1 MIKLHKNLSLK
12 QYNTF
17 GIDVKANSFI
27 EFTNDEDLLTIF
39 ENRLL
44 DSNHIVLGGGSN
56 MLFINDFNGMIIYP
70 AIKGFNIVTE
80 DNDHVYLEAGAGEK
94 WDDLVEYAVSSNL
107 GGIENLS
114 DIPGHVGASPVQNI
128 GAYGTEVK
136 DSIYLVKGFFV
147 DKGSCFE
154 YSNSS
159 CHFDYRNSIFKQSL
173 KGKVIITS
181 VIFKLNKKPVFNL
194 EYGALKTEVVKR
206 GEVNL
211 RNIRDA
217 VINIRRSKL
226 PDPLIIGNAGSFFKN
241 PVVDSSIVEKLKEK
255 FENIPVY
262 VSGENGKLKIAA
274 GWLIDQCG
282 WKGYREGDAG
292 VHKDQALV
300 MVNYGNAKGS
310 DILSVA
316 EKIKVSVMEKFGV
329 TLEPEVNVVY

>member
-17 GIDVKANSFI
+17 GIDVKADSFL
-27 EFTNDEDLLTIF
+27 EFTSDEDLLTIF
-39 ENRLL
+39 ENKLIN
-44 DSNHIVLGGGSN
+44 SNYIVLGGGSN
-56 MLFINDFNGMIIYP
+56 MLFINHFNGIIIYP
-70 AIKGFNIVTE
+70 AIKGINVVSE
-80 DNDHVYLEAGAGEK
+80 DSKNVYVEAGAGEK
-94 WDDLVEYAVSSNL
+94 WDDLVEYAVSSDL

-136 DSIYLVKGFFV
+136 DSIYLVKGFFIEH
-147 DKGSCFE
+147 GSYFE

-181 VIFKLNKKPVFNL
+181 VIFKLNKTPVFNL
-194 EYGALKTEVVKR
+194 EYGALKTEVEKR

-211 RNIRDA
+211 QNIRDA
-217 VINIRRSKL
+217 VINIRKSKL
-226 PDPLIIGNAGSFFKN
+226 PDPLITGNAGSFFKN
-241 PVVDSSIVEKLKEK
+241 PVVDSNVVESLKVK
-255 FENIPVY
+255 FANIPVY
-262 VSGENGKLKIAA
+262 VSGEKGKLKIAA

-300 MVNYGNAKGS
+300 LVNYGNAKGS
-310 DILSVA
+310 DILNVA
-316 EKIKVSVMEKFGV
+316 EKIKASVVEEFGI
-329 TLEPEVNVVY
+329 TLEPEVNVVN